1 MIELKFLKVL
11 ILIRQVH
18 QKGEIFVTIGIL
30 QKKVWYF
37 NLVFNDC
44 HHVLMMSINL
54 NDIVILN
61 IKGADYCCII
71 NRISKSEVVN
81 LLQNTDLSEKTGT
94 L

>member
-30 QKKVWYF
+30 QKKVSYF